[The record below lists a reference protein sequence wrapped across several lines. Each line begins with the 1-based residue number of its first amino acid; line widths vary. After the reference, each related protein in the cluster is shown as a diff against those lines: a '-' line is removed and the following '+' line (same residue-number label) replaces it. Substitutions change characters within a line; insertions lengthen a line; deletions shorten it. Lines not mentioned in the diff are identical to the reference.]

1 MPSSSFPQTQ
11 HGLRHAT
18 PAMTWDEALPLG
30 NGLLGAL
37 VWGDGDPLNLSLDRT
52 DLWDLRSVPEFHT
65 PEYTF
70 RQMKQWHEE
79 GNVDAQVRLYEDTY
93 SRPDAPTKIP
103 AGRIQL
109 TFVDRPTF
117 GSASLDLREALA
129 SVSWRGSH
137 RLQAFVHAR
146 QPVGMACIKTDKTVQ
161 IRLLAPPFGGS
172 DGMGAEEDILGSTPL
187 SHLGY
192 PTPVQSAGATWQAF
206 TQQGAE
212 GFQFAVS
219 VTWKKTRTAWELA
232 WSIAS
237 SFDGDDPM
245 ALARQRAETAL
256 KAGFRRMLVSHRFWW
271 ENYWQQSA
279 IRLPNAILERQ
290 WYLEQYKFG
299 SASRRG
305 APPITLQGPWTA
317 DNRCIPPWKGDY
329 HHDLNTQLSYWP
341 CYSANHLKEG
351 LSFLDWLWET
361 LPECYDWTRRYFEA
375 PGLNI
380 PGVADFKNRPIG
392 GWRQYTH
399 ACTTAAWLAQHFY
412 LHWRYSADR
421 LFLRDRAYPF
431 LHDAAT
437 FLEAITEIRDAEG
450 FRTLPLSA
458 SPEINDNRPEAWF
471 KTITNYDLALIRWLF
486 GAAAELADEL
496 NRPEDADRWR
506 SALSETPDLALA
518 SDGRLLI
525 TQGVPLPESHRHFS
539 HLMAIHPLG
548 LIDLEDGPD
557 AQRTI
562 QASLDE
568 LDRLGPDWWCGY
580 SYAWLA
586 NLAARARDGVRAEQA
601 IEIFATAFTL
611 RSSFHCNGDQTGKG
625 YSKYTYRPF
634 TLEGNFAA
642 AAGVQ
647 EMLLQS
653 QRGII
658 RIFPA
663 IPDTWE
669 DVTFTS
675 LRAEGGFLVSA
686 RRKDGAVQRVTI
698 VAEKGGVCRVV
709 SPFTGEELKFILK
722 KGERLTLV
730 ESA

>member
-1 MPSSSFPQTQ
+1 MASFFYPRKK
-11 HGLRHAT
+11 HGLLHAT
-18 PAMTWDEALPLG
+18 PAMSWDEALPLG

-52 DLWDLRSVPEFHT
+52 DLWDLRPVPEFHT

-70 RQMKQWHEE
+70 RQMKQWHED
-79 GNVDAQVRLYEDTY
+79 GNVDAQVRMYEDTY
-93 SRPDAPTKIP
+93 SRPNAPTKIP

-109 TFVDRPTF
+109 TFADCPPF
-117 GSASLDLREALA
+117 DSASLELREALA
-129 SVSWRGSH
+129 SVLWRRGE

-146 QPVGMACIKTDKTVQ
+146 RPVGMVAVETRKPLIIK
-161 IRLLAPPFGGS
+161 LLAPPFGGA
-172 DGMGAEEDILGSTPL
+172 GGTGEAEDILGSTPL

-192 PTPVQSAGATWQAF
+192 SPPVETSGAAWQAF
-206 TQQGAE
+206 TQQGVE
-212 GFQFAVS
+212 GLHFAVY
-219 VTWKKTRTAWELA
+219 VAWKKTRRGWAIT

-237 SFDGDDPM
+237 SFDGADPL
-245 ALARQRAETAL
+245 ALARENAETAL
-256 KAGFRRMLVSHRFWW
+256 KAGFRRMLSSHRSWW
-271 ENYWQQSA
+271 DRYWKRSSV
-279 IRLPNAILERQ
+279 RLSNPTLERL

-341 CYSANHLKEG
+341 CYSANHLEEG
-351 LSFLDWLWET
+351 LAFLDWLWET
-361 LPECYDWTRRYFEA
+361 LPECYDWTRRFFEA
-375 PGLNI
+375 PGLNV
-380 PGVADFKNRPIG
+380 PGVADFKNRSIG

-399 ACTTAAWLAQHFY
+399 ASTTAAWLAHHFY

-431 LHDAAT
+431 LRDAAI
-437 FLEAITEIRDAEG
+437 FLEAITEIRDAQG
-450 FRTLPLSA
+450 LRTLPLSA
-458 SPEINDNRPEAWF
+458 SPEIHDNRPEAWF
-471 KTITNYDLALIRWLF
+471 ATVTNYDLALIRWLF
-486 GAAAELADEL
+486 AAAAELAVEL
-496 NRPEDADRWR
+496 KRPEDTDRWR
-506 SALSETPDLALA
+506 NALSEMPDFALA
-518 SDGRLLI
+518 DDGRLLI
-525 TQGVPLPESHRHFS
+525 TQGVPLPDSHRHFS

-557 AQRTI
+557 AQRTVR
-562 QASLDE
+562 AALGE

-586 NLAARARDGVRAEQA
+586 NLAARARDGARAEWA
-601 IEIFATAFTL
+601 IDIFATAFTL

-653 QRGII
+653 QRGVI
-658 RIFPA
+658 RVFPA
-663 IPDTWE
+663 IPATWR
-669 DVTFTS
+669 DVAFATF
-675 LRAEGGFLVSA
+675 RAEGGFLVSA
-686 RRKDGAVQRVTI
+686 RRVNGAVQRVDLFSET
-698 VAEKGGVCRVV
+698 GGVCRIV
-709 SPFTGEELKFILK
+709 SPFTGEEQPLRLRR
-722 KGERLTLV
+722 GERVTLT
-730 ESA
+730 E